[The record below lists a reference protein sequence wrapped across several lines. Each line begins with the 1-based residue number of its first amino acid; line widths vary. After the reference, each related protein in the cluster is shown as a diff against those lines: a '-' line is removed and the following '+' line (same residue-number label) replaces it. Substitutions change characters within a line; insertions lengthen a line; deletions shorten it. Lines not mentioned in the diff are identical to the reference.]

1 MVHEG
6 GRYMT
11 LYEKLPVRVLPT
23 DKFKTTTIMFKFMAP
38 LDTETMTARALLSKM
53 LVRATKQYP
62 TDKDFNQHLSYL
74 YGAYLNSNV
83 SKFKDHHVITV
94 SLEIANE
101 RFLQDSLP
109 LFDEGIQ
116 LLKEVILNPLVN
128 QGAFDETFLQ
138 QEKRLLQNKLIAI
151 EDNKTQLSYLH
162 LLKNMFGDHPYSYP
176 AVGQLEQIDRITPK
190 TLFDTY
196 QNMLEHDSCAVY
208 VVGNVDEQA
217 AEEKLKAAFNLKPF
231 MYERNHQL
239 QDIHPDKAVNEVIET
254 AEIDQAKLNMGF
266 RFPTQY
272 GEVDYPAFVVFNM
285 MFGGDPSS
293 VLFNE
298 VREKKSLAYSIH
310 SQIDGKNGF
319 LYVLS
324 GVSSADYEDAKNT
337 IIEAFE
343 QFKQGD
349 FTEEKMTLAKK
360 IILSHRKELKDRPKQ
375 MIELM
380 HNQILVE
387 KPEPETSFIERIQ
400 AVTKADIQELC
411 QKAQLDTIYIMTKAV
426 DQSE

>member
-1 MVHEG
+1 MS
-6 GRYMT
+6 
-11 LYEKLPVRVLPT
+11 LYEDIPIKVIPT
-23 DKFKTTTIMFKFMAP
+23 DKFKTTTITFKFMAP
-38 LDTETMTARALLSKM
+38 LDVESMTARSLLSKM
-53 LVRATKQYP
+53 LVRATKKYP
-62 TDKDFNQHLSYL
+62 TDKAFNQHLSYL
-74 YGAYLNSNV
+74 YGAYLNSHV
-83 SKFKDHHVITV
+83 SKFKDHHVITM

-109 LFDEGIQ
+109 LMDEGIH

-128 QGAFDETFLQ
+128 EGAFDETFLQ

-176 AVGQLEQIDRITPK
+176 AVGQLEQIESITPEI
-190 TLFDTY
+190 LYDTY
-196 QNMLEHDSCAVY
+196 RQMIEQDSCAVY
-208 VVGNVDEQA
+208 VVGHVDENTTKDKIQA
-217 AEEKLKAAFNLKPF
+217 AFELKPF
-231 MYERNHQL
+231 VYERDDTL
-239 QDIHPDKAVNEVIET
+239 QAVNPQQAINEVVEM
-254 AEIDQAKLNMGF
+254 ADIDQAKLNMGF

-272 GEVDYPAFVVFNM
+272 GAPDYPALIVFNM

-319 LYVLS
+319 LFVLS
-324 GVSSADYEDAKNT
+324 GVSSDAFDDAKNT

-349 FTEEKMTLAKK
+349 FTEEKMALAKK

-375 MIELM
+375 MIELT
-380 HNQILVE
+380 HNKILVDN
-387 KPEPETSFIERIQ
+387 PEPESSFVERIQ
-400 AVTKADIQELC
+400 AVTKEDIQQLC

-426 DQSE
+426 DQGE